1 MLKIEFW
8 LKKPDTDQESLEFI
22 TIGVPKVG
30 KVAKTSRR
38 NYYVCEVY
46 SSSSKEK
53 IYPIYGVNPID
64 TVCLAS
70 EFTRTYLQGLIKRG
84 YAISEVESKK
94 PWSLEKLSDNYLQE
108 KINTI
113 KNNKEISPEDKQK
126 IFKILKESFG
136 NSPIKEQLNKILEEN
151 DT

>member
-30 KVAKTSRR
+30 KVAKTSGR

-64 TVCLAS
+64 TACLAS

-84 YAISEVESKK
+84 YTISEVESKK
-94 PWSLEKLSDNYLQE
+94 P
-108 KINTI
+108 
-113 KNNKEISPEDKQK
+113 
-126 IFKILKESFG
+126 
-136 NSPIKEQLNKILEEN
+136 
-151 DT
+151 